1 MGYFRINIYLS
12 ITSFFKSFF
21 VSNLVEKKI
30 ENFINK
36 TSLKSSF
43 ILTSQLRVGFLILLK
58 YLKKKFPK
66 KKEIVFQPFNLPE
79 MINVAK
85 NLGYNANFVEQNLK
99 TGEPN
104 LQSLEKQLNNKT
116 LAVII
121 TNIFNSPS
129 CLLKIKK
136 ICSKKKVILIED
148 NAIYFDNFFY
158 KGKKK
163 YFSGSFGNYSLYS
176 FNIMKNIS
184 GFFGGGVSTNDTKF
198 IRFASEEISK
208 YKNFNKYLLLK
219 QILIFFI
226 LKTLKLGVFYKIFI
240 KFLRKAHQNN
250 NISVLKI
257 VYPSLKFKKVDF
269 PSYYFSKIS
278 EISKRV
284 IYLQLK
290 DNKNRNLNSLT
301 RKNNNIY
308 YHNLFKKLKIKNVK
322 LLTVEDFNFQNY
334 MDFPI
339 LVKNKDK
346 LNNYLLLKNIETK
359 YLFYHNCAKI
369 FASKKNLKIQKN
381 AKFFADQV
389 MGLPN
394 HSKISKNHMNRIVY
408 TIKEFYEKN
417 L

>member
-36 TSLKSSF
+36 TSLKRSF

-58 YLKKKFPK
+58 YLKKEFPK

-158 KGKKK
+158 KGKK
-163 YFSGSFGNYSLYS
+163 
-176 FNIMKNIS
+176 NIS
-184 GFFGGGVSTNDTKF
+184 AE
-198 IRFASEEISK
+198 ASEIIR
-208 YKNFNKYLLLK
+208 Y
-219 QILIFFI
+219 IVLI
-226 LKTLKLGVFYKIFI
+226 
-240 KFLRKAHQNN
+240 
-250 NISVLKI
+250 
-257 VYPSLKFKKVDF
+257 
-269 PSYYFSKIS
+269 
-278 EISKRV
+278 
-284 IYLQLK
+284 
-290 DNKNRNLNSLT
+290 
-301 RKNNNIY
+301 
-308 YHNLFKKLKIKNVK
+308 
-322 LLTVEDFNFQNY
+322 
-334 MDFPI
+334 
-339 LVKNKDK
+339 
-346 LNNYLLLKNIETK
+346 
-359 YLFYHNCAKI
+359 
-369 FASKKNLKIQKN
+369 
-381 AKFFADQV
+381 
-389 MGLPN
+389 
-394 HSKISKNHMNRIVY
+394 
-408 TIKEFYEKN
+408 
-417 L
+417 